1 MNTLRIYFSGLWRD
15 ASSPCPWALCD
26 GNGAVLQSG
35 NDPLAALPKAA
46 ECIAI
51 AAADRVLFTSAKL
64 PPGSRRKWEAAL
76 PFAAEEHTLNDPEDN
91 HTVPG
96 PTLADGRTVLAVVD
110 KPWLGRI
117 VEACRAANLPVRRMI
132 PETLLP
138 TPGRMTGTS
147 LQQAWMPDIWVLI
160 WDGLSGFLRT
170 GHASGMALDEGDAM
184 TAPLGLHLC
193 LEAAQ
198 ANSSSPAPGKIE
210 VCFPKHI
217 PEAQR
222 SLPQWNSLPVA
233 LAAGPEWDWRRAPI
247 PDNALNLLWGEFAPR
262 LRVREWWPKWR
273 PFAWIL
279 LAALGIEILGA
290 NIEWAL
296 LASEKNKLTREM
308 EQSFRAAFGDSAAIV
323 NAPLQMRRNLAGL
336 RHAAGLSDASDFLP
350 LIDAA
355 AIPLSALPAG
365 SVRGLHYDA
374 GRLDLEI
381 ALDRKEDFRALQQR
395 LQDRGLRVRIGDI
408 RETGSKAQAR
418 LTVMPGG
425 EQ

>member
-26 GNGAVLQSG
+26 GNGTVLQSG
-35 NDPLAALPKAA
+35 NDPLATLPKAA

-64 PPGSRRKWEAAL
+64 PPGSRRHWEAAL

-96 PTLADGRTVLAVVD
+96 PTLSDGCTMLAVVD
-110 KPWLGRI
+110 KSWLGRI

-138 TPGRMTGTS
+138 APARAPNAS
-147 LQQAWMPDIWVLI
+147 LQQTWVSDTWVLV
-160 WDGLSGFLRT
+160 WDGVSGFLRT
-170 GHASGMALDEGDAM
+170 GYVSGMALDEGDAIS
-184 TAPLGLHLC
+184 APLGLHLC

-198 ANSSSPAPGKIE
+198 ANSSLPASGKIE
-210 VCFPKHI
+210 VRFPKHA

-222 SLPQWNSLPVA
+222 SLPQWNNLPVA

-262 LRVREWWPKWR
+262 LRIREWWPKWR
-273 PFAWIL
+273 PLAWIL

-296 LASEKNKLTREM
+296 LASEKSKLTREI

-323 NAPLQMRRNLAGL
+323 NAPLQMRRNLISL
-336 RHAAGLSDASDFLP
+336 RHAAGQTDASDFLP
-350 LIDAA
+350 LLDAA
-355 AIPLSALPAG
+355 AAPLSALPEG
-365 SVRGLHYDA
+365 SVRGLHYDT
-374 GRLDLEI
+374 GRLDMDIDLG
-381 ALDRKEDFRALQQR
+381 RKEDFRALQQR
-395 LQDRGLRVRIGDI
+395 LQDRGLSVLIGDI
-408 RETGSKAQAR
+408 RETGNKVQAR
-418 LTVMPGG
+418 LTVLPGS
-425 EQ
+425 ER